1 MRLRAALRQ
10 AAGAALILAVTA
22 AVTAALVLLLGGDGA
37 RPLAAFF
44 LGPLRNRYAFGNM
57 LNSAVPLIFGGL
69 GVSVALRGGAFN
81 LGGEGQV
88 YAGAFVTAIAA
99 AALEP
104 LGPAGAALAL
114 LAGTVSAGAAAGL
127 SGLLL
132 AKYRAGELITSFLIS
147 SVLILFIN
155 YGITGPF
162 ADSASS
168 LQTTRK
174 IAGAWRL
181 PLILPPSNLSAA
193 LFFALA
199 AAAITHVFLART
211 RAGYE
216 IRLLGLN
223 PVFARYG
230 GIASGRNA
238 VIALFI
244 SGSLYGLGGGMAVYG
259 TYHAA
264 VKEFTAGIGW
274 NGLAVALLAGS
285 RPAAVVPAA
294 VAFAW
299 IGSGARAAMQ
309 FSGASVELASLIQS
323 VIFFLVSSAALRDSL
338 AARPVSRRPPARTP

>member
-1 MRLRAALRQ
+1 MALRAALRQ
-10 AAGAALILAVTA
+10 AAGAALILAITA

-57 LNSAVPLIFGGL
+57 LNSAIPLIFGGL
-69 GVSVALRGGAFN
+69 GISVALRGGAFN

-88 YAGAFVTAIAA
+88 YAGAFVTAAA
-99 AALEP
+99 ALALEP
-104 LGPAGAALAL
+104 LGPAGAVTAL
-114 LAGTVSAGAAAGL
+114 LAGTLFSGAVAGL

-132 AKYRAGELITSFLIS
+132 AKYKAGELITTFLIS

-162 ADSASS
+162 LDPASS

-174 IAGAWRL
+174 IAEAWRL
-181 PLILPPSNLSAA
+181 PRILPPSNLSAA

-199 AAAITHVFLART
+199 AAALTHVFLSRT
-211 RAGYE
+211 QAGYE
-216 IRLLGLN
+216 IRLRGLN

-230 GIASGRNA
+230 GIADGRNA
-238 VIALFI
+238 VLALFI
-244 SGSLYGLGGGMAVYG
+244 SGALYGLGGGMAVYG
-259 TYHAA
+259 TYYAA
-264 VKEFTAGIGW
+264 VKEFTAGMGW
-274 NGLAVALLAGS
+274 NSLAVALLARS

-294 VAFAW
+294 IAFAW

-309 FSGASVELASLIQS
+309 FSGASVELTSVIQS
-323 VIFFLVSSAALRDSL
+323 VVFFLVSSAALRDGL
-338 AARPVSRRPPARTP
+338 AIRAAARQRPARTP